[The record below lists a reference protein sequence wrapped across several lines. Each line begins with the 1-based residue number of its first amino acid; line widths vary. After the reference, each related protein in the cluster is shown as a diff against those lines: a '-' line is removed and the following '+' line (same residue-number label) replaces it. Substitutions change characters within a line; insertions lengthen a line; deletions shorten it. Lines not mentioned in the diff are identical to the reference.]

1 MIDIGSAV
9 GYLMLDTSGF
19 QKGFKSALSDLK
31 TFESKTATTQDK
43 IKGLGNT
50 MNSVGSQ
57 LSTKVTLPIVAL
69 GTAAVKMSSDF
80 NSAMS
85 GVKAISGATG
95 DEFEALREKALELG
109 AATAFSSQEVAS
121 GMIEMAK
128 AGWSSQQIIDGMQG
142 VLDAAAASGENLA
155 TVSTIVAD
163 AITSFGLAAA
173 DSTRVADLMAQA
185 ANAGTID
192 IVDIGESMK
201 YAAPLAKALGFSI
214 EDVTTAIAAMSTAG
228 IKGSQA
234 GTSLR
239 TMFTGLSSPVEF
251 VGEGFENLTVEVRE
265 SDGSMRSLFDI
276 LTDMRSAFSKMTQAQ
291 KVQNAENIAGKN
303 GMSGLLSVMTLT
315 QEEYDKLAQTM
326 YESQG
331 IADTTARTMQD
342 NLAMAVEQL
351 GGAFETLAIRIGDV
365 ATPMIRSLVE
375 WLTGVVEKLG
385 QMNPAVLKT
394 VTATAALVAALGPM
408 LLIGSKILILI
419 ANAKTA
425 LATLGVA
432 FGALTGPLGIAMAA
446 VTAFTVAWATD
457 FAGIRETTS
466 EVLSA
471 IGQLLTTW
479 FGFFKELWDNNALG
493 IKFTLTFLIE
503 WVETTIRFFL
513 DIISG
518 LVKTFIGLLTLDTEM
533 FTDGLKTLIESFI
546 KLAKGLFEAFNKWTG
561 NLLGKVVKTVKEK
574 VQAIID
580 WVKSAIQAL
589 ADLANKSAETQASKG
604 KDSFGT
610 GTKTSSKGKSVK
622 GYANG
627 LEYVPYDGFPA
638 ILHKGERVL
647 TKTEASDYNQGKSG
661 ATYQFTFNSPQELS
675 PAEQTRQFK
684 KAMNQ
689 ILFNM

>member
-1 MIDIGSAV
+1 MINVGSAV

-19 QKGFKSALSDLK
+19 KSGFNSALDDLK
-31 TFESKTATTQDK
+31 VFESKTATTNDK
-43 IKGLGNT
+43 LKGLGSA

-69 GTAAVKMSSDF
+69 GTAATKMSADF
-80 NSAMS
+80 NEAMS

-95 DEFEALREKALELG
+95 EEFEALREKALELG
-109 AATAFSSQEVAS
+109 ASTAFSSQEVAA

-128 AGWSSQQIIDGMQG
+128 AGWSSQQVIDGMSG

-239 TMFTGLSSPVEF
+239 TMFSGLSSDVKF
-251 VGEGFENLTVEVRE
+251 IGDDFLKNIAVAVRDAEGQ
-265 SDGSMRSLFDI
+265 MRPLKDI
-276 LTDMRSAFSKMTQAQ
+276 LNDMRFVFDKMTQAQ

-303 GMSGLLSVMTLT
+303 GMSGLLSIMTMT

-326 YESQG
+326 YDSQG
-331 IADTTARTMQD
+331 VADETARTMQD
-342 NLAMAVEQL
+342 NLSMAIEQL

-365 ATPMIRSLVE
+365 LTPTIRSFVE
-375 WLTGVVEKLG
+375 WLTGVVEKIG
-385 QMNPAVLKT
+385 QLNPTVLKIIT
-394 VTATAALVAALGPM
+394 VVAALVAALGPL
-408 LLIGSKILILI
+408 LLIGAKILTLI
-419 ANAKTA
+419 AGAKTA
-425 LATLGVA
+425 MATLGIA
-432 FGALTGPLGIAMAA
+432 AGALTGPLGIAIAA
-446 VTAFTVAWATD
+446 VAAFAAAWVTN
-457 FAGIRETTS
+457 FGGIRDATS
-466 EVLSA
+466 EILSA
-471 IGQLLTTW
+471 IGNMLKTW
-479 FGFFKELWDNNALG
+479 FSVLKSLWDDNFMG
-493 IKFTLTFLIE
+493 IK
-503 WVETTIRFFL
+503 TTATALFEALKAIFS
-513 DIISG
+513 SG
-518 LVKTFIGLLTLDTEM
+518 LEIIKGIVKI
-533 FTDGLKTLIESFI
+533 FTGVLSGDWKQVMEGLKDLASGAINLI
-546 KLAKGLFEAFNKWTG
+546 KGLFNAFLTFITG
-561 NLLGKVVKTVKEK
+561 ILGKIADKVKNKVKS
-574 VQAIID
+574 IIN
-580 WVKSAIQAL
+580 WVKSAIDAL
-589 ADLANKSAETQASKG
+589 KDLATASAKKSAAQG
-604 KDSFGT
+604 KDSFGS
-610 GTKTSSKGKSVK
+610 SSKNTKVK

-627 LEYVPYDGFPA
+627 LSYVPYDGFPA

-647 TKTEASDYNQGKSG
+647 TKTEANDYNQGKSG